1 MSTITQ
7 DAEACFV
14 GGLDVLVYLAVE
26 RGPVSN
32 AAVQSAHVNEIET
45 RFLKCPFGR
54 TIIDLKLA
62 IGRHPLRLNRRQVG
76 ANDLGGWEY
85 ICHIAAG
92 FLSRVTLQMSTG
104 ES

>member
-1 MSTITQ
+1 MSTVTQ
-7 DAEACFV
+7 DTEACFV
-14 GGLDVLVYLAVE
+14 GRLDVLVYLAVE

-45 RFLKCPFGR
+45 RFLKCPFVC

-62 IGRHPLRLNRRQVG
+62 IGRHPLRLDRRQVG
-76 ANDLGGWEY
+76 ANDLGGWEH
-85 ICHIAAG
+85 ICHIPAG
-92 FLSRVTLQMSTG
+92 FPSQIILQMSTS